1 MFPCKNAFAML
12 RINAIKF
19 RNLFN
24 SFIIFFSTWTNV
36 LKLLK
41 KNHIVFTLHYQYLV
55 AWIYPG
61 ENIDS
66 MADEIKKTAN
76 IYNPF
81 GLRRKIVL
89 ACSNAALYLPECM
102 YSTSDKFIL
111 ENL

>member
-12 RINAIKF
+12 RINATKF

-24 SFIIFFSTWTNV
+24 SFFIFFSTLTNV
-36 LKLLK
+36 LNLLK

-76 IYNPF
+76 IYNPV

-89 ACSNAALYLPECM
+89 ACSNAALTFARMHVQYFGQIH
-102 YSTSDKFIL
+102 T
-111 ENL
+111 